1 MTNSMHGQW
10 WDQWL
15 RNWQALA
22 APQRPANPWAAALDE
37 WSRVISPPTP
47 TYTDVFA
54 RMLAQGKS
62 FFAFGDALGQSYEA
76 HDKGLDAQ
84 ALFLR
89 SLENLKQGLDT
100 QLWPGAAAPAASGL
114 WQLPLESWQQ
124 TASTLTGMSMDALH
138 GIGGSAPTLSWMQQQ
153 LERMLAIPGL
163 GYTREHQE
171 QLQKLASLMI
181 AYQKAFNEYTTAY
194 ADVGKQSIERVKAR
208 LDERQAAGEVPIDST
223 KKLFNLWVDCSEEV
237 YAEFVMSDDYVR
249 LHGEMTNALMALK
262 KQERAM
268 LDDSLEAMNLPTR
281 REMDTL
287 LQRFQ
292 QTRRNEKALQS
303 EMRALQTTQEELRVR
318 IAALQ
323 QRQSS
328 RKKKTS
334 KTKSKAKK
342 KRT

>member
-1 MTNSMHGQW
+1 MHGQW

-37 WSRVISPPTP
+37 WSRVVSPPTG
-47 TYTDVFA
+47 TYADVFA
-54 RMLAQGKS
+54 RMLAHGKS
-62 FFAFGDALGQSYEA
+62 FFAFGDALGKSFESQG
-76 HDKGLDAQ
+76 KGLDGQ

-89 SLENLKQGLDT
+89 SLENLKRGWDA

-114 WQLPLESWQQ
+114 WQLPLESWQH

-138 GIGGSAPTLSWMQQQ
+138 GPAGSAPTLPWMQQQ

-171 QLQKLASLMI
+171 QLQKLGSLMI
-181 AYQKAFNEYTTAY
+181 AYQKAFNEYTVAY
-194 ADVGKQSIERVKAR
+194 ADMGKRSIERVKAR
-208 LDERQAAGEVPIDST
+208 LKEREAAGEAPIEST
-223 KKLFNLWVDCSEEV
+223 KELFDLWVDCSEEV

-249 LHGEMTNALMALK
+249 LHGEMTNALMTLK
-262 KQERAM
+262 KQERTM
-268 LDDSLEAMNLPTR
+268 LDDNLEAMNLPTR

-303 EMRALQTTQEELRVR
+303 EMRALQTTQEELQAR
-318 IAALQ
+318 IVALQ
-323 QRQSS
+323 KSPS
-328 RKKKTS
+328 ARKNKTS

>member
-1 MTNSMHGQW
+1 MHGQW

-37 WSRVISPPTP
+37 WSRVLSPPTP
-47 TYTDVFA
+47 TYADVFA

-62 FFAFGDALGQSYEA
+62 FFAFGDALGNSFESQ
-76 HDKGLDAQ
+76 DKGLDAQ

-89 SLENLKQGLDT
+89 SLENLKQGWDA

-114 WQLPLESWQQ
+114 WQLPLESWQH
-124 TASTLTGMSMDALH
+124 TASTLTGMSVDALH
-138 GIGGSAPTLSWMQQQ
+138 GPGGSAPTLPWMQQQ

-171 QLQKLASLMI
+171 QLQKLGSLMV
-181 AYQKAFNEYTTAY
+181 AYQKAFNEYTVAY
-194 ADVGKQSIERVKAR
+194 ADMGKRSIERVKAR
-208 LDERQAAGEVPIDST
+208 LTEREAAGEAPIEST
-223 KKLFNLWVDCSEEV
+223 KALFDLWVDCSEEV

-249 LHGEMTNALMALK
+249 LHGEMTNALMTLK
-262 KQERAM
+262 KQERTM

-303 EMRALQTTQEELRVR
+303 EMRALQTTQKELQAR
-318 IAALQ
+318 IVALQ
-323 QRQSS
+323 KSPS
-328 RKKKTS
+328 ARKKK

-342 KRT
+342 KQT